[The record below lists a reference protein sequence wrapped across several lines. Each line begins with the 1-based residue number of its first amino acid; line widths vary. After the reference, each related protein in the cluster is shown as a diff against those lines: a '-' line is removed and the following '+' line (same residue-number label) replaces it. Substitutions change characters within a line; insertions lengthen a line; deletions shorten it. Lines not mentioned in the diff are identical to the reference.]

1 MTAKKKPAK
10 KVAKTKNDIQ
20 KLFEYFAGCDKKVCL
35 THNPNTAM
43 YAAKYIVMGN
53 DGDLINV
60 DTIEQAVDDLVE
72 NSGIDTLL
80 DATPSV
86 STKEDLA
93 NLATVIQQVTDL
105 PKSLSYS
112 EIFWFFVSTDYEGNT
127 VSILKG
133 NEDNKLIEKAG
144 KKVHSLAVTYLK
156 DYYETRKRSMLSEE
170 KEHAEQLSRIEDSE
184 RAQLKNLMKKYY
196 PDLVKNVCG

>member
-72 NSGIDTLL
+72 NSGIDTIL
-80 DATPSV
+80 DAAPSIN
-86 STKEDLA
+86 TKEDLTNFA
-93 NLATVIQQVTDL
+93 AVIQQVIDL

-133 NEDNKLIEKAG
+133 NEDNKLTEKAG

-156 DYYETRKRSMLSEE
+156 DYYETRKRSMLSKE
-170 KEHAEQLSRIEDSE
+170 KEQAEQLSRIEDSE
-184 RAQLKNLMKKYY
+184 RAQLKNLMRKYY
-196 PDLVKNVCG
+196 PELVKNVCE